1 MLIVEIRL
9 LEREVLPYMEK
20 EVVIQPTLKHN
31 VFLST
36 LNTRS
41 LRTNR
46 FLERILAFIFLA
58 PSLLL
63 FSTFLFY
70 PLIKSVYLSMF
81 LTDPRGRIAQYV
93 GLRNFTDLLTSDL
106 FYKSMTVTISFIL
119 LTVPTGIIIA
129 LVLAWLAQTRF
140 RGMVVF
146 RFIFS
151 LPMAISV
158 GTGSII
164 WMILYHPT
172 LGTLNYFL
180 SLLHIA
186 PINWITDPSW
196 ALLSI
201 AIMTVWMNLGF
212 QFIVLLSGMQGV
224 SDDIYDSA
232 QIDGAGPLKTFFSL
246 TLPLITPSIFF
257 VTVVSMIGAFQSFG
271 QINILTKGGPVNS
284 TNVMV
289 FNIYQ
294 DAFVN
299 YRFGIGSAQA
309 LILFCIVLILTL
321 IQFKFLEKKVHY
333 Q

>member
-1 MLIVEIRL
+1 MIYLDLRQVESEAHLI
-9 LEREVLPYMEK
+9 MEK
-20 EVVIQPTLKHN
+20 DLIIQPALKGTTLLPA
-31 VFLST
+31 FS
-36 LNTRS
+36 TRS
-41 LRTNR
+41 MRTNR
-46 FLERILAFIFLA
+46 WLERILAFVFLA

-63 FSTFLFY
+63 FSIFLFY
-70 PLIKSVYLSMF
+70 PLIKSVYLSMN
-81 LTDPRGRIAQYV
+81 LTDPRGRVVQYV
-93 GLRNFTDLLTSDL
+93 GLRNFTDLLTSEL
-106 FYKSMTVTISFIL
+106 FYKSITVTLSFIL
-119 LTVPTGIIIA
+119 LTVPTGIILSLI
-129 LVLAWLAQTRF
+129 LAWLAQTRL
-140 RGMVVF
+140 RGIQLF
-146 RFIFS
+146 RFVFS

-164 WMILYHPT
+164 WMVLYHPT

-186 PINWITDPSW
+186 PINWLSDPNW

-201 AIMTVWMNLGF
+201 ALMTVWMNLGF

-224 SDDIYDSA
+224 SEDIYDSA
-232 QIDGAGPLKTFFSL
+232 QIDGAGPLKTFFNL

-271 QINILTKGGPVNS
+271 QINILTKGGPMNS

-299 YRFGIGSAQA
+299 YRFGTGSAQA
-309 LILFCIVLILTL
+309 LILFFIVLILTL
-321 IQFKFLEKKVHY
+321 IQFKVLEKKVHY

>member
-1 MLIVEIRL
+1 
-9 LEREVLPYMEK
+9 MEK
-20 EVVIQPTLKHN
+20 EVVMKPILKQN
-31 VFLST
+31 SFLAAFS
-36 LNTRS
+36 TRS

-46 FLERILAFIFLA
+46 WLERILAYVFLA

-63 FSTFLFY
+63 FSIFLIY
-70 PLIKSVYLSMF
+70 PLIKSVYLSMY
-81 LTDPRGRIAQYV
+81 LTDPRGRVSQYV
-93 GLRNFTDLLTSDL
+93 GLRNFTDLLTSEL
-106 FYKSMTVTISFIL
+106 FYKSVTVTLSFIL
-119 LTVPTGIIIA
+119 LTVPTGIILS
-129 LVLAWLAQTRF
+129 LVLAWLAQSRL
-140 RGMVVF
+140 RGMPLF

-164 WMILYHPT
+164 WMVLFHPT

-180 SLLHIA
+180 SLMHMA
-186 PINWITDPSW
+186 PINWLTDPSW
-196 ALLSI
+196 ALVSI
-201 AIMTVWMNLGF
+201 SIMTVWMNLGF

-257 VTVVSMIGAFQSFG
+257 VTIVSMIGAFQSFG
-271 QINILTKGGPVNS
+271 QINILTKGGPMNS

-299 YRFGIGSAQA
+299 YRFGMGSAQA
-309 LILFCIVLILTL
+309 LLLFCIVLILTL